1 MRKRDRESYD
11 VERGNGTESRCCV
24 ANAEQ
29 LRKLKG
35 KTYEDINGDLRTEG
49 PEEERDGSRARKVKQ
64 EDASIIGT
72 DRVSEVRGIGDECG
86 WVRVSVR

>member
-11 VERGNGTESRCCV
+11 VESGNGMESRCCV
-24 ANAEQ
+24 AIAEW

-35 KTYEDINGDLRTEG
+35 KTYEDINGDQRTEG
-49 PEEERDGSRARKVKQ
+49 PVEERDGSKTRKVKQ

-72 DRVSEVRGIGDECG
+72 DRTSGA
-86 WVRVSVR
+86 